1 MISEEETAFFN
12 DLKLKQDE
20 QKLKKAQDAV
30 GSNVVYPPLIFSL
43 PFHAAPQFGAFFHAL
58 EAQRE
63 QLGTNHNEH
72 HLR

>member
-12 DLKLKQDE
+12 DLKSKQDE
-20 QKLKKAQDAV
+20 QQLKKPQDGV
-30 GSNVVYPPLIFSL
+30 SNNVVYPPLIFSL

-63 QLGTNHNEH
+63 QLGTN
-72 HLR
+72 RIGII